1 LARTRLFTG
10 SLVCGRPNAIVRAAP
25 AAGSWL
31 RRFSHRLGDTWTLLT
46 FSLSPSALLSPS
58 ARLHV
63 GGVVLQLAQWPGSKV
78 GSGGYLWGAS
88 RRLASWL
95 ETNGDGDSASSPS
108 RLIPGLKLLELG
120 AGTGALGLAAAVLGA
135 NVTIT
140 DQASFCFPTGIN
152 ERPVHTLIDL
162 ALHNVDQNRR
172 QLLKTVTD
180 AVVPQVA
187 EMRWGETAMRLPHPQ
202 YDIIIGADILLFTSA
217 HAALVQSLR
226 RFSSPSTVVLIEH
239 TDRSSDSSCYPTD
252 LLLFLK
258 VVAEDGLWRAS
269 IVRDHGRHITVRMV
283 YR

>member
-1 LARTRLFTG
+1 MRLGAAFRFCESAWLTCSLPPRSHRVTPIVTPRTRLFTG

-152 ERPVHTLIDL
+152 ERPG
-162 ALHNVDQNRR
+162 ALSW
-172 QLLKTVTD
+172 
-180 AVVPQVA
+180 P
-187 EMRWGETAMRLPHPQ
+187 
-202 YDIIIGADILLFTSA
+202 
-217 HAALVQSLR
+217 
-226 RFSSPSTVVLIEH
+226 
-239 TDRSSDSSCYPTD
+239 
-252 LLLFLK
+252 
-258 VVAEDGLWRAS
+258 DGLSRGSAGAS
-269 IVRDHGRHITVRMV
+269 HSRPLRELSTPRCAV
-283 YR
+283 